1 MNASG
6 FYARMKSTFF
16 QAHVGAQVVMFSNL
30 FECVEPKFVNFGQG
44 FDNV

>member
-1 MNASG
+1 MNGCG

-16 QAHVGAQVVMFSNL
+16 QAHVGAQVVMFSYL
-30 FECVEPKFVNFGQG
+30 FECVEPNFANFGQG